1 MNKKLNEGMG
11 SINVEE
17 EIDVSRIRVLA
28 GLANSTTVAGTPVV
42 AEAEGQLSPEQREQV
57 ADAIE
62 AAIEEMNQSLEGV
75 ERIVRQYMPS
85 RYRNLEA
92 YTFASIKNAIGGHGY
107 MTRNTTLTDLV
118 EELREEDYDDEDY

>member
-42 AEAEGQLSPEQREQV
+42 AEAEDQLSAEQREQV

-75 ERIVRQYMPS
+75 ERIVQQYMPG

-92 YTFASIKNAIGGHGY
+92 YTFAHIKNAIGGHGY

-118 EELREEDYDDEDY
+118 EELREEDYDDENY

>member
-1 MNKKLNEGMG
+1 MKDQLNEGMG

-42 AEAEGQLSPEQREQV
+42 AEDVEDLSPEQKEQV

-62 AAIEEMNQSLEGV
+62 SAIEDFNQTLEGL
-75 ERIVRQYMPS
+75 ERTIRQFMPD
-85 RYRNLEA
+85 RYRELEA
-92 YTFASIKNAIGGHGY
+92 YTFANIKNAIGGHGY

-118 EELREEDYDDEDY
+118 EELREDEEY